1 MAGGLKEVRNRI
13 ASVGSTRQI
22 TQAMKLVSAAKL
34 RRAQDAITQ
43 MRPYAEKLQ
52 EILVNVSGSLDASEN
67 PYAVEREAKKVLLV
81 AITSNR
87 GLCGPFNNNI
97 IKLAN
102 QRLTELKEAEV
113 HVLCLGKKAGD
124 AFRRTSNFTTL
135 TLGDTPHEIFDH
147 LDFAH
152 TSDVAQ
158 VIMDAFRSGEY
169 DRVELLYNRFVNA
182 AVQDVRCEQMLPIQQ
197 GEGDAEGES
206 SKEVDYIF
214 EPSREEIASNIVPN
228 TLKIQLYKALLD
240 SHASE
245 HGARMTAMHKATE
258 NAGELLRDLKLSY
271 NKARQAAIT
280 AEILE
285 IVGGAEALEG

>member
-1 MAGGLKEVRNRI
+1 MAGLKEVRNRI
-13 ASVGSTRQI
+13 SSVGSTRQI

-34 RRAQDAITQ
+34 RRAQDAVTR

-52 EILVNVSGSLDASEN
+52 EILVNVSASLDASEN
-67 PYAVEREAKKVLLV
+67 PYAEEREVKRVLLV

-102 QRLTELKEAEV
+102 QRMAELQGV
-113 HVLCLGKKAGD
+113 DVSVLCLGKKANDALKRSGHVTKLD
-124 AFRRTSNFTTL
+124 LGETPHSIFDNLDFTHTAEIADQVMAAFRDKKF
-135 TLGDTPHEIFDH
+135 
-147 LDFAH
+147 
-152 TSDVAQ
+152 
-158 VIMDAFRSGEY
+158 
-169 DRVELLYNRFVNA
+169 DRVEILYNRFVNA
-182 AVQDVRCEQMLPIQQ
+182 AVQDVMCEQMLPIEQ
-197 GEGDAEGES
+197 GSIADTAETVAAS
-206 SKEVDYIF
+206 VDYIF
-214 EPSREEIASNIVPN
+214 EPSREEIAQNIVPN
-228 TLKIQLYKALLD
+228 TLKVQLYKALLD

-258 NAGELLRDLKLSY
+258 NAGEMLRELKLSY